1 MTKGEGMKGRRI
13 AGLGVLV
20 AAIAAS
26 ALLAAPV
33 GAAKPQ
39 LTIQCLSGAPFAT
52 VATFTVPA
60 GTASYSYSVVLGNG
74 ATGTGGQQVR
84 PGKAAPGVVSNS
96 TATPVTSVSIEAFS
110 PSGASLGTG
119 TCNFTT

>member
-1 MTKGEGMKGRRI
+1 MTKGEGMKVSRI

-26 ALLAAPV
+26 AVLAAPV

-39 LTIQCLSGAPFAT
+39 LTIQCLSGAAFAT
-52 VATFTVPA
+52 VATFTLSA
-60 GTASYSYSVVLGNG
+60 GTATYSYAAVLGNG
-74 ATGTGGQQVR
+74 ATGRGGEQVR

-96 TATPVTSVSIEAFS
+96 TAQTVTTVS
-110 PSGASLGTG
+110 
-119 TCNFTT
+119 